1 LKLRG
6 RIFNNDGSVFEGI
19 LNIRFY
25 RKRCI
30 NEGGKN
36 MFTNIKRYMKMMAVI
51 SLAISAMLI
60 VPGFSFAQ
68 TGSVRISKEVAKDFE
83 AYKRDPNYDYYFM
96 NLENNPCA
104 VIGLK
109 KDYAIHDIQWK
120 KLSSDSNEFKNVI
133 ELVKRFPMSGST
145 AFGAYILDS
154 QENTIGVYYSG
165 ITSGVTVNKESK
177 TLSLTM
183 FMGGDKHN

>member
-1 LKLRG
+1 
-6 RIFNNDGSVFEGI
+6 
-19 LNIRFY
+19 
-25 RKRCI
+25 
-30 NEGGKN
+30 
-36 MFTNIKRYMKMMAVI
+36 MFTNIKRYMKMIAVI
-51 SLAISAMLI
+51 SFAISAILI

-96 NLENNPCA
+96 NLKNDPCA

-120 KLSSDSNEFKNVI
+120 KLPPDSNEFKNVI
-133 ELVKRFPMSGST
+133 ELVKRFPMVGSN

-154 QENTIGVYYSG
+154 QGNTIGVYYSG
-165 ITSGVTVNKESK
+165 ANVGVTVNKENK
-177 TLSLTM
+177 TLVLTM

>member
-1 LKLRG
+1 
-6 RIFNNDGSVFEGI
+6 
-19 LNIRFY
+19 
-25 RKRCI
+25 
-30 NEGGKN
+30 
-36 MFTNIKRYMKMMAVI
+36 MFTNIKRYMKMIAVI
-51 SLAISAMLI
+51 SFAISAMLI
-60 VPGFSFAQ
+60 VPGLSFAQ
-68 TGSVRISKEVAKDFE
+68 TGSVQINKEVAKDFE
-83 AYKRDPNYDYYFM
+83 AYRFNPNYDYYFM
-96 NLENNPCA
+96 NLKNDPCA

-120 KLSSDSNEFKNVI
+120 KLPPDSNEFKNVI
-133 ELVKRFPMSGST
+133 ELVKRFPMAGST